1 MSVTDSHPNTSI
13 LSQFE
18 APWRRLDLRPSSPGV
33 LEQLF
38 QRLSR
43 LPRFVYLDSSI
54 NTQSSEGHS
63 LGRYSFLA
71 AEPIEWYELQTDCP
85 KPFAP
90 LREAVARYTASRLP
104 ELPPFQGGLA
114 GLFSYDLNRSLEP
127 IQPPENDPFQLP
139 LIAMGL
145 YDVVIAID
153 HVEDTIHLVSQG
165 WPETDPDKRQDQ
177 ARRRLQYF
185 MEIATTNRA
194 NGEPATS
201 PTLTNVPRQKPDR
214 AFPLAGHPGL
224 FSNFSQT
231 DYLSAVK
238 KCIDYIYCGDVFQ
251 VNLAQQLL
259 APATLSASELYLK
272 MRSVNPAPFS
282 AYFDLGTT
290 QIISASPERF
300 LQVREGVAETRPIKG
315 TRPRTRY
322 PEVDINMAQQ
332 LRESEKDRSENVMI
346 VDLMRND
353 LSRVCQPDSVQVSQ
367 CCELE
372 TYQSVLHLVSAVRGR
387 LRPQCDLFDLLKAT
401 FPGGSITGAPKVRAM
416 QIIQELEPTAR
427 GAYCG
432 SLGYI
437 GTDGSMDLNILIR
450 TITAHGG
457 WWQIPVGGGIVSQ
470 SDPEEEYRETWTKAA
485 SMLKAVGL

>member
-1 MSVTDSHPNTSI
+1 
-13 LSQFE
+13 
-18 APWRRLDLRPSSPGV
+18 
-33 LEQLF
+33 
-38 QRLSR
+38 
-43 LPRFVYLDSSI
+43 
-54 NTQSSEGHS
+54 
-63 LGRYSFLA
+63 
-71 AEPIEWYELQTDCP
+71 
-85 KPFAP
+85 
-90 LREAVARYTASRLP
+90 
-104 ELPPFQGGLA
+104 
-114 GLFSYDLNRSLEP
+114 
-127 IQPPENDPFQLP
+127 
-139 LIAMGL
+139 
-145 YDVVIAID
+145 
-153 HVEDTIHLVSQG
+153 
-165 WPETDPDKRQDQ
+165 
-177 ARRRLQYF
+177 
-185 MEIATTNRA
+185 
-194 NGEPATS
+194 
-201 PTLTNVPRQKPDR
+201 
-214 AFPLAGHPGL
+214 
-224 FSNFSQT
+224 
-231 DYLSAVK
+231 
-238 KCIDYIYCGDVFQ
+238 
-251 VNLAQQLL
+251 
-259 APATLSASELYLK
+259 